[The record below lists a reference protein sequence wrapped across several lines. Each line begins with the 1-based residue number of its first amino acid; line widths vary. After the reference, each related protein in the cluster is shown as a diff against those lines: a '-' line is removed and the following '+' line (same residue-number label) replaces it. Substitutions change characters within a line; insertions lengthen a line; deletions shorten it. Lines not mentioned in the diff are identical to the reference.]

1 MGKAFTALKALP
13 ARAIPEGRA
22 DPVVPEEARADQVV
36 PVAGRA
42 DPAAQGDPEEG
53 RAVPVVREDQV
64 VPVVREDQVVP
75 VAQGDPEEA
84 RAGRAVPEEDRVVPA
99 GPVAQVVPGG
109 PEEDRVDPAGTSD
122 PAVRSCRIKT
132 RALAG

>member
-53 RAVPVVREDQV
+53 RA